1 MKIKELVLLT
11 NDLKQT
17 KDFYSGKLNL
27 EVLSERTDSASF
39 SVGST
44 TLAFRQSVV
53 KKPVYH
59 FAFNISNNKIEE
71 ALQWCEV
78 KGFEILCYHN
88 TIKLIDFPNWNA
100 KSIYF
105 LDNNGNILEFIA
117 RFDLPTESNLPF
129 NEKQI
134 LNVGEIGMVVDDV
147 KAFCEEVM
155 KKYRIPYYEKQK
167 PAPDFSVMGD
177 AEGLFIVVP
186 EHRKWFPTGVVS
198 RKFPVEAVLEEG
210 GVKWKV
216 KNGF

>member
-27 EVLSERTDSASF
+27 EVLLEGNDSTSF
-39 SVGST
+39 NVDST
-44 TLAFRQSVV
+44 ILTFRQSVV
-53 KKPVYH
+53 KNPVYH

-71 ALQWCEV
+71 ALQWCEA

-129 NEKQI
+129 GEKQI
-134 LNVGEIGMVVDDV
+134 LNVSEIGMVVSDV
-147 KAFCEEVM
+147 KAFCQEVM

-177 AEGLFIVVP
+177 AKGLFIVVP
-186 EHRKWFPTGVVS
+186 EHRKWFPTEVASG
-198 RKFPVEAVLEEG
+198 RFPVEAVVEQNRVE
-210 GVKWKV
+210 WKV
-216 KNGF
+216 ENGF